1 MVDLGTSATVESS
14 KPFLISEGD
23 KLQRKTVSR
32 GALIRHWLLVSC
44 FARYGKGL
52 IANMKAA

>member
-23 KLQRKTVSR
+23 KLQRKISR